1 MHDEA
6 RALRARTARAPRNRN
21 ERIRTRGNRTTR
33 GRQSSANDRAQRRMD
48 ARRVVRPSAGA
59 RCGWIATI
67 THPRD
72 DASQRGFEQMETG
85 IGLARRLSRVA
96 RGAARRALSILTAGA
111 GRAGYAVDARVA
123 SAGPLYIG
131 AGWFLIGAAAA
142 RPGAAEFALFDD
154 RFATTARHRKEE
166 T

>member
-1 MHDEA
+1 
-6 RALRARTARAPRNRN
+6 
-21 ERIRTRGNRTTR
+21 
-33 GRQSSANDRAQRRMD
+33 
-48 ARRVVRPSAGA
+48 
-59 RCGWIATI
+59 
-67 THPRD
+67 
-72 DASQRGFEQMETG
+72 METG

-111 GRAGYAVDARVA
+111 GRASYAVDARVA

-142 RPGAAEFALFDD
+142 RPGAVEFALFDD